1 MRTTWAPKG
10 KTPVLV
16 HRHRNWQ
23 RISVA
28 AAVCYR
34 WDGQR
39 ARLYFDL
46 RPGSYND
53 QGLIEFL
60 RNVRRHFRGQR
71 VLLLWDGLPAHRS
84 RAMHD
89 YLASQ
94 AHWLLQVERLPAY
107 APELN
112 PVEGLWANL
121 KGTELA
127 NRCDLQINQTIDA
140 AQSGAE
146 RIRSN
151 QQLLFGFLG
160 QTGLSF

>member
-1 MRTTWAPKG
+1 
-10 KTPVLV
+10 VLV
-16 HRHRNWQ
+16 HRHGNWQ

-71 VLLLWDGLPAHRS
+71 VLLLWDGLAAHRS

-140 AQSGAE
+140 AQSGGAHPLQPATAVWLSWAD
-146 RIRSN
+146 RS
-151 QQLLFGFLG
+151 LFLTSVSLYYANLF
-160 QTGLSF
+160 S